1 MSWTKRTP
9 SKDPARHSENE
20 SSWAPRRDWQRGAS
34 PIPVSARWVCS
45 AGAGSGSR
53 SPYQFGLWRTN
64 PRAKCSEF
72 FVGGSTAPA
81 QAALWAIC
89 WCTRCRPIYD
99 SEEAM
104 PDRLDALLVARIVT
118 VNDDVAGVELD
129 PVANLSIEAVH
140 RRLLTGGA
148 VPVIKTVT
156 LPRRFHPVR

>member
-1 MSWTKRTP
+1 MVAQEAEAGRLINLVCGELTLGRN
-9 SKDPARHSENE
+9 ARSFLLGDQPH
-20 SSWAPRRDWQRGAS
+20 PLKPLYGQF
-34 PIPVSARWVCS
+34 
-45 AGAGSGSR
+45 AGAPG
-53 SPYQFGLWRTN
+53 
-64 PRAKCSEF
+64 
-72 FVGGSTAPA
+72 VGPFH
-81 QAALWAIC
+81 
-89 WCTRCRPIYD
+89 D

-104 PDRLDALLVARIVT
+104 PDRLDAPLVARIVT